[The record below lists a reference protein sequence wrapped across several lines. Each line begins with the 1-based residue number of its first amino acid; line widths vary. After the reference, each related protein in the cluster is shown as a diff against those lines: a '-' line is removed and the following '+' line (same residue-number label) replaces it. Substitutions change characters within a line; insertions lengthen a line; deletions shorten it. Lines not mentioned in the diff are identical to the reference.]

1 VSLAKRLRQA
11 AEKAIAVHKVP
22 QSITVH
28 THRGAC
34 REIRHQS
41 TTTSGRTCKVTCDE
55 SWEEAR
61 RRPDDGPIRHV
72 RRARS
77 IKGTVRLGHGE
88 HEKQVAGHLPIL
100 VVAHEEKA
108 CQAPE
113 SLLVAADAL

>member
-1 VSLAKRLRQA
+1 
-11 AEKAIAVHKVP
+11 
-22 QSITVH
+22 
-28 THRGAC
+28 
-34 REIRHQS
+34 
-41 TTTSGRTCKVTCDE
+41 
-55 SWEEAR
+55 
-61 RRPDDGPIRHV
+61 V